1 MRTSKSLFT
10 LPVENVHCLDASEML
25 EDNTIVNGTFNNN
38 YRNHTNTHPGDVSI
52 MSTENDK
59 PIAHNNYLWK
69 QMFMPNQFQIKIQP
83 ESITIQT
90 TIMIKDAENW
100 HVEWNEP
107 KMNPKDMY
115 EDIRAQVEYFTLL
128 YKKSTPQS

>member
-1 MRTSKSLFT
+1 MRTSKSVFT

-90 TIMIKDAENW
+90 TIMIKDAEN
-100 HVEWNEP
+100 
-107 KMNPKDMY
+107 
-115 EDIRAQVEYFTLL
+115 
-128 YKKSTPQS
+128 